1 MVSAPSRDDGERV
14 VPPRKSSTD
23 PPKGILQPLHYAS
36 CRWDLPRPP
45 SPSGI
50 PVALPA
56 RVVPAPE
63 VSRYCQMPSRGQH
76 HPWLRTAGTEDG
88 TMEEGNR
95 QMEAARSKAWWLNRA
110 WHLGTEKCNSVSGA
124 RSTRGRQREAGLE
137 NTARRPL
144 PGVWT

>member
-1 MVSAPSRDDGERV
+1 MRAGQAFSPTALWTFGTRRFFAVSDCPVHRRMCSHSLA
-14 VPPRKSSTD
+14 SS
-23 PPKGILQPLHYAS
+23 H
-36 CRWDLPRPP
+36 C
-45 SPSGI
+45 I